1 MCFGTMIGITECT
14 REKIDEYQQERVMG
28 IFTRLTDIIQANV
41 SAALDRAED
50 PEKLVR
56 LMVQEMEE
64 ALVELRTTSASLI
77 AEKKTLQRKL
87 TKQQSS
93 ADYWHAQAEKALQ
106 KEREDLAKAALAEKQ
121 KANKEIDAIQPEIDR
136 IDEVLS
142 KVAQDSN
149 SLHQKLTQA
158 KGKLK
163 EYQIRSQ
170 SAEVRVK
177 AKSQLHSEQIDR
189 ALERFNEIEYK
200 VDRIEAQIESYEV
213 TQSSSLKTQFDE
225 LEKDDALD
233 EELAALKAQVAKKAA

>member
-1 MCFGTMIGITECT
+1 MIGITEYT

-213 TQSSSLKTQFDE
+213 TQSSNLKTQFDE
-225 LEKDDALD
+225 LEKDDALY

>member
-1 MCFGTMIGITECT
+1 MIGITEYT

>member
-1 MCFGTMIGITECT
+1 MIGITEYT

-213 TQSSSLKTQFDE
+213 TQSSNLKTQFDE

>member
-1 MCFGTMIGITECT
+1 MIGITEYT

-106 KEREDLAKAALAEKQ
+106 KDREDLAKAALAEKQ

-213 TQSSSLKTQFDE
+213 TQSSNLKTQFDE
-225 LEKDDALD
+225 LEKDDALN

>member
-1 MCFGTMIGITECT
+1 MIGITEYT

-41 SAALDRAED
+41 SAALDRAEE

-93 ADYWHAQAEKALQ
+93 VDYWHAQAEKALQ

-121 KANKEIDAIQPEIDR
+121 KANKEIDSIQPEIDR

>member
-1 MCFGTMIGITECT
+1 MIGITEYT
-14 REKIDEYQQERVMG
+14 REKIDKYQQERVMG

-225 LEKDDALD
+225 LEKDDALN

>member
-1 MCFGTMIGITECT
+1 MIGITEYT

-213 TQSSSLKTQFDE
+213 TQSSNLKTQFDE
-225 LEKDDALD
+225 LEKGDALD

>member
-1 MCFGTMIGITECT
+1 MIGITEYT

-213 TQSSSLKTQFDE
+213 TQSSNLKTQFDE

-233 EELAALKAQVAKKAA
+233 EELAALKAQIAKKAA

>member
-1 MCFGTMIGITECT
+1 
-14 REKIDEYQQERVMG
+14 MG

-93 ADYWHAQAEKALQ
+93 ADYWRAQAEKALQ

>member
-1 MCFGTMIGITECT
+1 
-14 REKIDEYQQERVMG
+14 MG

-121 KANKEIDAIQPEIDR
+121 KANKEIDGIQPEIDR

-170 SAEVRVK
+170 SAEARVK

>member
-1 MCFGTMIGITECT
+1 MIGITEYT

-189 ALERFNEIEYK
+189 ALGAF
-200 VDRIEAQIESYEV
+200 
-213 TQSSSLKTQFDE
+213 
-225 LEKDDALD
+225 
-233 EELAALKAQVAKKAA
+233 

>member
-1 MCFGTMIGITECT
+1 MIGITEYT

-213 TQSSSLKTQFDE
+213 TQSSNLKTQFDE
-225 LEKDDALD
+225 LEKDDALN